1 MAQPQRDASKDL
13 ISHLPLEI
21 KDRILE
27 RLPTRDAAR
36 TTLLSTH
43 WNDVWLQHGRLAFD
57 LDFFPRFR
65 ESKGHSLVPYVKI
78 ITDILIQRVR
88 PVKKFSLQIEYLG
101 LLDPK
106 LEQSDLDQ
114 WFLFLSRN
122 GVEELDFSQGDS
134 ESQFKLPLCIV
145 SCPTIKQLRLWGVDF
160 DFPLNAPFRMQ
171 LSSVSNGDGGTWN
184 VLLDKDGTLDC
195 FSFSMAQ
202 RRRINTLPDSSSD
215 RISRLPVEIK
225 DRILE
230 CLPTRDAAKTALLST
245 HWNDVWLQHGRLAF
259 DMNFWRYDSG
269 EFKGYSRVPCFE
281 VITYILLQRVL
292 PVKKFSLDIYPKLE
306 QSHLDQWLFFLSRNG
321 VEELCLSHGGE
332 DGFTVIKFLRELLCF
347 PRASPKAQIAIKG
360 KDPSRAKIMF

>member
-78 ITDILIQRVR
+78 ITDILLQRVR
-88 PVKKFSLQIEYLG
+88 PVKKFSLRIEYLG
-101 LLDPK
+101 SLDPK

-134 ESQFKLPLCIV
+134 EIQFKLPLSIV

-160 DFPLNAPFRMQ
+160 DFPLNAPC
-171 LSSVSNGDGGTWN
+171 V
-184 VLLDKDGTLDC
+184 
-195 FSFSMAQ
+195 SMAQ

-215 RISRLPVEIK
+215 LISRLPVEIK

-259 DMNFWRYDSG
+259 DMNFWRYHSG

-321 VEELCLSHGGE
+321 VEELCVSHGGE